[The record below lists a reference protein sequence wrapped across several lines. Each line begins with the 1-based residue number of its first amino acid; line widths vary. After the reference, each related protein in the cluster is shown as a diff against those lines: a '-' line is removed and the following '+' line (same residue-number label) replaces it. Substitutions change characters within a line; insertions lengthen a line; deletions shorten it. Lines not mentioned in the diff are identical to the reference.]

1 MDVNVKLAQ
10 DDRELLDDPLQY
22 RRIIGKLLYLTITR
36 PDLCYV
42 VNRLSQFLAKSRVL
56 YSQVVV
62 HVLQYIKNTFGQG
75 LFYPTS
81 TSLQLKAFVD
91 ANWGTCPHSR
101 KSISGYCV
109 FSWRLIPFLEI
120 QETTHNFEIISS
132 SQGPFNGKC
141 NL

>member
-75 LFYPTS
+75 LFLSY
-81 TSLQLKAFVD
+81 F
-91 ANWGTCPHSR
+91 
-101 KSISGYCV
+101 
-109 FSWRLIPFLEI
+109 
-120 QETTHNFEIISS
+120 NFIAAK
-132 SQGPFNGKC
+132 GFC
-141 NL
+141 RC